1 MADTGSFGW
10 AYIGKGLGG
19 PNGAIQYRDDNGLA
33 GSSKFT
39 YDKSTDSVLISGS
52 LEVSGAITANQFN
65 VNIVNRTVS
74 SIDVTGSTHFGDTS
88 DDKHV
93 FTGSLIA
100 VGPLTAS
107 QYVSAST
114 FYGLG
119 TNLTAIDAG
128 NIAQGTLGN
137 ARLEQIIDR
146 QIFSGSVA
154 ISGAVGRFG
163 YLTGTID
170 ASNLVGTIDNARLPS
185 IIDVSYV
192 TASTAI
198 TSPDAKFTSIS
209 GTIVQASQPQI
220 TSLGT
225 LENLSITGDLNV
237 DSPTLKVDSA
247 GGKVGIGAATPVRTL
262 EVVKT
267 NEPQLRVSYRQ
278 QAGLDSSIHSDF
290 ETRSDGSLKIS
301 NTGQK
306 LVFTGSTS
314 FSGNLD
320 VTDTIT
326 AQIVDVYQL
335 RVTGTLS
342 CFTGSTRFGDL
353 STDTHTYT
361 GSVHYAGPVQL
372 NSNLT
377 ASGHVSASLYYGDG
391 STLSGLP
398 VQTYSDAGDNRLLTS
413 VNSNSI
419 QGEELLT
426 FDGSILNVV
435 GTVSGSKLT
444 DGTGSFE
451 GGAISGLSSL
461 AATTVTATNLGGEI
475 TTAAQPNITSLGT
488 LSSLAISGD
497 LTVDTPVLKVD
508 SSNHR
513 VGVGLT
519 NPLKTFEILNDS
531 DTQVRLSYQ
540 RSTGLPGSNNIY
552 SDFQTLSDG
561 TLKVSTYN
569 DTVWLNAETKITG
582 NLEVSGS
589 GKFIGDLEITGTL
602 SAKLTNFQVSA
613 DSLVFGD
620 NSADS
625 LVFSASSVQTPNGLN
640 FNSNTLY
647 IDQTNS
653 RIGIGTNSPQQKL
666 HVEGSI
672 YLGPNDTKNY
682 IHSGFHLGIQADGD
696 ISIVADVNDTGGVGA
711 SDVVFGYGSSTN
723 TDSNQDFTTGE
734 LGTYPRVETM
744 RIKSSNGYVGIGT
757 DSPTQK
763 LHVDGIV
770 RVTENIT
777 ASIFTNETI
786 TISGSGITGVGSF
799 SAANLGGTLTTAA
812 QPNITSLGT
821 LTSLTVAGALNLST
835 LAVDT
840 DTLFVSASNDR
851 VGVGTLTPRRTLD
864 VKNEDG
870 YQLRLTNQ
878 QTSFPMNEVYTDF
891 SVNDAGNLLIAPYG
905 GDAFLSGN
913 LEVSGTVYANEL
925 VTNIVN
931 KNVVEISATG
941 STKFGDTTDDL
952 HQFTGSLDVS
962 GAAYV
967 NDLYVAGVAY
977 GGSPFKVSGGLNVLE
992 GDVNVTSGQISAGN
1006 VNMSNLNITGSGT
1019 NLISGSIQIS
1029 GSILPN
1035 GNEMHDLGAPGV
1047 HWRNIYCGDFHLK
1060 NDRGSWTIVE
1070 EEDYLSLR
1078 NNKTGKLFKFVLQEI
1093 T

>member
-1 MADTGSFGW
+1 MSFTGSFGW
-10 AYIGKGLGG
+10 AYIGQGLGG
-19 PNGAIQYRDDNGLA
+19 PNGAIQYRDGQGLA

-39 YDKSTDSVLISGS
+39 YDNSTDSVLITGS

-93 FTGSLIA
+93 FTGSVIA
-100 VGPLTAS
+100 AGPLTAS

-128 NIAQGTLGN
+128 NITQGTLGN

-154 ISGAVGRFG
+154 VSGAVGRFG

-247 GGKVGIGAATPVRTL
+247 GNKVGIGANAPVRTL

-278 QAGLDSSIHSDF
+278 QAGLDPSIHSDF
-290 ETRSDGSLKIS
+290 ETRADGSLKIS

-306 LVFTGSTS
+306 LIFTGSTTL
-314 FSGNLD
+314 SGNLD
-320 VTDTIT
+320 VTNTIT
-326 AQIVDVYQL
+326 AQVVDVYQL
-335 RVTGTLS
+335 KVTGTLS
-342 CFTGSTRFGDL
+342 CFTGSTSFGE
-353 STDTHTYT
+353 SSSDTHSYT
-361 GSVHYAGPVQL
+361 GSVYYSSSVQV
-372 NSNLT
+372 NNNLT

-391 STLSGLP
+391 SNLSGIA
-398 VQTYSDAGDNRLLTS
+398 VQTYSTAGDNRLLTS
-413 VNSNSI
+413 VNSDSI

-451 GGAISGLSSL
+451 DGNITGLVSL
-461 AATTVTATNLGGEI
+461 GATTVTATNLGG
-475 TTAAQPNITSLGT
+475 TLSTAAQPSVTSLGT
-488 LSSLAISGD
+488 LTSLAISGD
-497 LTVDTPVLKVD
+497 LTIDSPTLKVD
-508 SSNHR
+508 SAANK
-513 VGVGLT
+513 VGIGLT
-519 NPLKTFEILNDS
+519 NPQKSLEILNAS
-531 DTQVRLSYQ
+531 NAQLRLSYQ
-540 RSTGLPGSNNIY
+540 RQAGLGTNNIY
-552 SDFQTLSDG
+552 SDFRTLSDG

-569 DTVWLNAETKITG
+569 NKIWLNAATDITG

-589 GKFIGDLEITGTL
+589 GKIIGDLEVTGTL

-620 NSADS
+620 SSADS
-625 LVFSASSVQTPNGLN
+625 LVFSASSVQIPNGLN
-640 FNSNTLY
+640 FNSNTL
-647 IDQTNS
+647 
-653 RIGIGTNSPQQKL
+653 
-666 HVEGSI
+666 
-672 YLGPNDTKNY
+672 
-682 IHSGFHLGIQADGD
+682 F
-696 ISIVADVNDTGGVGA
+696 IS
-711 SDVVFGYGSSTN
+711 
-723 TDSNQDFTTGE
+723 
-734 LGTYPRVETM
+734 
-744 RIKSSNGYVGIGT
+744 SSNGRVGIGT
-757 DSPTQK
+757 SSPDK
-763 LHVDGIV
+763 SLHVETSDNNIAKFKSTTDNAFIKISDDDSDAFLIV
-770 RVTENIT
+770 KDSKFHIGSVNGNERDKFTINFSNGFFGLGTENPESALHVVGGVKITQNLAITGNVT
-777 ASIFTNETI
+777 ASAFTNEIITI
-786 TISGSGITGVGSF
+786 TGSSIAGVGSF
-799 SAANLGGTLTTAA
+799 TATGLTGAIATAA
-812 QPNITSLGT
+812 QPKITSLGT
-821 LTSLTVAGALNLST
+821 LTSLTVAGALNLNT

-905 GDAFLSGN
+905 GDTFLSGN

-977 GGSPFKVSGGLNVLE
+977 GGSPFKIAGGVSVVSG
-992 GDVNVTSGQISAGN
+992 DVSVTSGNIEVAS
-1006 VNMSNLNITGSGT
+1006 VNMGNLNVTGSGD
-1019 NLISGSIQIS
+1019 NLVSGSIQIS
-1029 GSILPN
+1029 GSLLPN

-1078 NNKTGKLFKFVLQEI
+1078 NNKTGKLYKFVLQQI